1 MRLVEPKI
9 TVNMLTNLEQEKS
22 QSEAKRK
29 DALAA
34 PTGSVRRIVVTQNMV
49 NEIVRRAKDSQ
60 WGLSE
65 EAKASLS
72 LLFYEAAP
80 MDALALV
87 LVNGWESKYDLVS
100 IFSAALSVV
109 EEQAQNDKLTQDA
122 P

>member
-1 MRLVEPKI
+1 
-9 TVNMLTNLEQEKS
+9 
-22 QSEAKRK
+22 
-29 DALAA
+29 
-34 PTGSVRRIVVTQNMV
+34 MV

-87 LVNGWESKYDLVS
+87 LVNGWEAKYDLVS

-109 EEQAQNDKLTQDA
+109 EEKAQNKLGER
-122 P
+122 